1 MKSYTSHYR
10 SPLGNIAL
18 ATDGTAL
25 TALWFEGREQAS
37 FPTSESRHTATDD
50 LPIVTEVCRWLD
62 IYFDGR
68 VPDFTPPLLL
78 HGSEF
83 RLKVWHELLT
93 IPYGHTLTYG
103 SLARRIG
110 CRSPQAVGGAVGHNP
125 IALIVPCHRVVG
137 AGGALTGYAAGLG
150 RKAALL
156 NMEADKQSICKEPI
170 KRHRT

>member
-1 MKSYTSHYR
+1 MNR
-10 SPLGNIAL
+10 SFSKKRLPLVSVIIPVYNVKPYLAEALDSVISQTWQKAMDHGNV
-18 ATDGTAL
+18 
-25 TALWFEGREQAS
+25 
-37 FPTSESRHTATDD
+37 
-50 LPIVTEVCRWLD
+50 PI
-62 IYFDGR
+62 R

-78 HGSEF
+78 RGSEF

-156 NMEADKQSICKEPI
+156 NMEADKQSLCKEPI

>member
-37 FPTSESRHTATDD
+37 FPTSESLHTATDD

-78 HGSEF
+78 RGSVPPESVARTAHHSLRPHADLRQPGQTHRLPLTTSCGRCCRPQPHCAHRALPPGGRCRRSPDRLCRRPRPKSRAAQHGS
-83 RLKVWHELLT
+83 R
-93 IPYGHTLTYG
+93 
-103 SLARRIG
+103 
-110 CRSPQAVGGAVGHNP
+110 QAVP
-125 IALIVPCHRVVG
+125 L
-137 AGGALTGYAAGLG
+137 
-150 RKAALL
+150 
-156 NMEADKQSICKEPI
+156 Q
-170 KRHRT
+170 RTD